1 MNKQRNEPMDSYTK
15 PNWTPLELFHLSHV
29 KPNGIIMADD
39 HVYTVEMDDFMWMH
53 RNDTIECYKH
63 RITRS
68 YLNIDNNGLFWLYR
82 NGKYR
87 ETSKNGALK
96 SLFRLD

>member
-1 MNKQRNEPMDSYTK
+1 MDITS
-15 PNWTPLELFHLSHV
+15 PNWQPLEQLHTIHAYLF
-29 KPNGIIMADD
+29 
-39 HVYTVEMDDFMWMH
+39 EMDDFMWMH
-53 RNDTIECYKH
+53 RNDAIECYKH

-96 SLFRLD
+96 ALFRLD

>member
-1 MNKQRNEPMDSYTK
+1 MDMIT
-15 PNWTPLELFHLSHV
+15 PNWQPLELFHLSHV

-39 HVYTVEMDDFMWMH
+39 HVYKVEMDDFMWMH

-68 YLNIDNNGLFWLYR
+68 YLNIDNHGLFWLYR
-82 NGKYR
+82 NGKYH

>member
-1 MNKQRNEPMDSYTK
+1 MDMIT
-15 PNWTPLELFHLSHV
+15 PNWLPLERLHTTHAYLF
-29 KPNGIIMADD
+29 
-39 HVYTVEMDDFMWMH
+39 EMGDFMWMH

-68 YLNIDNNGLFWLYR
+68 YLNIDSHGLFWLYR
-82 NGKYR
+82 NGKYH